1 MYLSGCCGAC
11 SRRSLRC
18 HTATFIHLERFE
30 GLSSLESFCAGC
42 AGSPSARYQRSGM
55 TYLVLVYLLCCCGA
69 CLRRSLHCHTCAFIH
84 LERFDGLSSARKSS
98 RRLRRSA
105 LGSTSQERPYLYASV
120 MPAAR
125 LAILRPVPSPSLL
138 RQLGRPGK
146 GITHTDEPSANTL
159 GKVQQRQMR
168 QRSEATK
175 MTCSVSKMR
184 CVSCYST

>member
-1 MYLSGCCGAC
+1 
-11 SRRSLRC
+11 
-18 HTATFIHLERFE
+18 
-30 GLSSLESFCAGC
+30 
-42 AGSPSARYQRSGM
+42 M
-55 TYLVLVYLLCCCGA
+55 TCLVLVYLLCCCGA

-125 LAILRPVPSPSLL
+125 LAILRPVLHPSLL

-146 GITHTDEPSANTL
+146 GLTLTLRLVRHPRVFRHLGTPNKGPQGRCPHPLCYGNWAGPERESLTPTNPVQTHLGRFSKGFDNSRRSQCKHTWDDDPSGMT
-159 GKVQQRQMR
+159 VQE
-168 QRSEATK
+168 S
-175 MTCSVSKMR
+175 
-184 CVSCYST
+184 